1 MRKARLRSKQ
11 GNREAVSFKEERW
24 GRHCLEGNV
33 SKDVRKEC
41 IFNRGHY
48 VMGRKAGK
56 ARLRRG
62 KGGKERKVGKA
73 WLSRKVGRAMK
84 KCMEGMNISI

>member
-1 MRKARLRSKQ
+1 
-11 GNREAVSFKEERW
+11 
-24 GRHCLEGNV
+24 
-33 SKDVRKEC
+33 
-41 IFNRGHY
+41 
-48 VMGRKAGK
+48 MGRKAGK

-84 KCMEGMNISI
+84 KCVEGVNISIYREVTLNKRTE